1 MRSLGWKKVLRSTP
15 VAYIMTEDVAS
26 TPSHAGSTYAELDDL
41 EQRIMDKFP
50 APRNYL
56 IWSYIKINSDGTKQ
70 SCNLQPPKSESRFVA
85 IDAKRRKYEETR
97 ELVDDDD
104 GSMIQEKRGVSEE
117 EVSVVAAGQ
126 EPGSPEVT
134 AVARISGNTPPK
146 DTSGNV
152 YEKPLTES
160 MISDEPGTQLFGDA
174 TDGQIDS
181 D

>member
-56 IWSYIKINSDGTKQ
+56 IWSYIKINSDGTTQ

-85 IDAKRRKYEETR
+85 IDAKRRKYEETK
-97 ELVDDDD
+97 ELVDDEDET
-104 GSMIQEKRGVSEE
+104 MIQGKGDVSEE
-117 EVSVVAAGQ
+117 DVSVVAAGQ

-134 AVARISGNTPPK
+134 AVARITGNTPPK
-146 DTSGNV
+146 DTSEHV
-152 YEKPLTES
+152 YEKPSNQSL
-160 MISDEPGTQLFGDA
+160 ISDAAGTQLFDA
-174 TDGQIDS
+174 TDGQNDS

>member
-15 VAYIMTEDVAS
+15 VAYIMTEEVAS
-26 TPSHAGSTYAELDDL
+26 TPSHAGSTYAELDEL
-41 EQRIMDKFP
+41 EQRIMNKFP

-56 IWSYIKINSDGTKQ
+56 IWSYIKINSDGTTQ

-85 IDAKRRKYEETR
+85 IDAKRRKYEETK
-97 ELVDDDD
+97 ELVDDEDET
-104 GSMIQEKRGVSEE
+104 MIQEKRDVSEE
-117 EVSVVAAGQ
+117 DVSVVAAGQ

-146 DTSGNV
+146 ETSEHV
-152 YEKPLTES
+152 YEKPSNQSL
-160 MISDEPGTQLFGDA
+160 ISDAAGTQLFDA
-174 TDGQIDS
+174 TDGQNDS